1 MPPLVPLALRRR
13 APPAD
18 LAQVDAGVRPRRELP
33 ALISLAPAYPGYFL
47 KRLKHQRFVYAAP
60 SDAASISFKIGYEVR
75 RELRG
80 HGRGR
85 RRWDACPVQPRPAF
99 DKRTKRWQLEV
110 RLRVGGKQVRTPY
123 HRVVGLSVWPAT
135 EDSQGWCVE
144 PFFVELRDRRWE
156 VHHGDWSTRDCI
168 PDNLWVLWRAVHRRM
183 SRPR

>member
-18 LAQVDAGVRPRRELP
+18 LAHEDVSVRPRRELP
-33 ALISLAPAYPGYFL
+33 ALISLAPTYPGYFL
-47 KRLKHQRFVYAAP
+47 KRLKHQKLLYAAP
-60 SDAASISFKIGYEVR
+60 ADECRTPYKIWYEIR

-85 RRWDACPVQPRPAF
+85 RLWDKRPVQPRPSF

-123 HRVVGLSVWPAT
+123 HRVVGMTVWPVT
-135 EDSQGWCVE
+135 EDAQRRCVE
-144 PFFVELRDRRWE
+144 PFWAPLNDRRWE
-156 VHHGDWSTRDCI
+156 VHHGDWSTRDCT
-168 PDNLWVLWRAVHRRM
+168 PDNLWVLWHAVHRRLA
-183 SRPR
+183 RAR